1 MLGEPRLF
9 EAVRAII
16 DTCMEARMVRE
27 ASMVLKQV
35 MKRYA
40 HTLRAYDRFP
50 KTYDQ
55 IQRRT
60 TEDRQVLMKH
70 LHVALLSPLPRSS
83 LLILPLTGR
92 SC

>member
-35 MKRYA
+35 MKRYE
-40 HTLRAYDRFP
+40 HTHRPTTISRDVR
-50 KTYDQ
+50 
-55 IQRRT
+55 QRIA
-60 TEDRQVLMKH
+60 KH
-70 LHVALLSPLPRSS
+70 L
-83 LLILPLTGR
+83 
-92 SC
+92 